1 MNTKSRAIDRRI
13 AINNIAIVVNENQ
26 IAHSHEPEAAS
37 EWVYPKV
44 IRKLGVAHGDV
55 PGDAFA
61 EAQSPEH
68 AQGTGQFL
76 FALGALFFD
85 GALRLGADVDEF
97 FGREGDAV
105 NDFGGTCMF
114 GDCHIPRLGRYD
126 GYAEHA
132 AMLCS

>member
-1 MNTKSRAIDRRI
+1 M
-13 AINNIAIVVNENQ
+13 VNENQ

-44 IRKLGVAHGDV
+44 IRKLGVAHSDV
-55 PGDAFA
+55 SGDAFP

-68 AQGTGQFL
+68 AQCAGQFL

-97 FGREGDAV
+97 FGCEGDAV
-105 NDFGGTCMF
+105 DDLGGTCMF
-114 GDCHIPRLGRYD
+114 GNSHIPRLGRCD

-132 AMLCS
+132 VNTCGARSLETA